1 MFDLFEIASQ
11 EIVRGMGWT
20 MIGTMVALVVIILL
34 QAAFRRRWTSAED
47 LRPILTQSIVEESD
61 NENVFHD

>member
-1 MFDLFEIASQ
+1 
-11 EIVRGMGWT
+11 

-47 LRPILTQSIVEESD
+47 LRPILTQSLVEESD
-61 NENVFHD
+61 NENVFQD